1 MRRQTRGG
9 KMQLPIIIYQND
21 GQQRVTYLTDVG
33 RRSFQCLVHLRPA
46 SARAHIH
53 RPPIGHLFSIMDFE
67 LCPTIILRPRE
78 ETAALAGPRAAIRG
92 YSVSPDNH
100 HIQDDCYLTPYIE
113 YLKAARF
120 SPSLRYLFSEL
131 GIHLIPQAIAEKVE
145 GQNGDHY
152 GKAGKDHYEGCFSH
166 EQTAVVEH

>member
-1 MRRQTRGG
+1 VHEAANARRKDAASDHHLSKRWAAASDIPHRCRKT
-9 KMQLPIIIYQND
+9 LVSVP
-21 GQQRVTYLTDVG
+21 
-33 RRSFQCLVHLRPA
+33 RSPL
-46 SARAHIH
+46 
-53 RPPIGHLFSIMDFE
+53 
-67 LCPTIILRPRE
+67 PTIILRPRE